1 VTGQQARRGCRGLE
15 YCSKAHL
22 LDAMEICVQI
32 WNDGSKYDK
41 EDSIRRCWHKARLLT
56 VAEAAEVE
64 YDIGCASV
72 PLKAKVIS
80 QEDCLEL
87 RSLFTN
93 LYCKVSKFE
102 NVPSALQES
111 LAVETR
117 CTEKGLDT
125 IMNIWI
131 NIKDDLNVTEDDMME
146 AIEEFEKEGRA
157 PLVPML
163 PSYNNL
169 APSIQEVNNVQL
181 HGLPA
186 IFWQECFNSYNNLAP
201 SIQEVNNVQLHDLPA
216 ISWQECFNSC
226 VIIKR
231 FIAEKDM
238 GSVQVAFETFQHKLR
253 VKQIHATSS
262 QLLIKSFFQPK
273 QT

>member
-1 VTGQQARRGCRGLE
+1 
-15 YCSKAHL
+15 
-22 LDAMEICVQI
+22 
-32 WNDGSKYDK
+32 
-41 EDSIRRCWHKARLLT
+41 
-56 VAEAAEVE
+56 
-64 YDIGCASV
+64 
-72 PLKAKVIS
+72 
-80 QEDCLEL
+80 
-87 RSLFTN
+87 
-93 LYCKVSKFE
+93 
-102 NVPSALQES
+102 
-111 LAVETR
+111 
-117 CTEKGLDT
+117 
-125 IMNIWI
+125 MNIWI

-146 AIEEFEKEGRA
+146 AIEEFEKEGSA

-181 HGLPA
+181 H
-186 IFWQECFNSYNNLAP
+186 
-201 SIQEVNNVQLHDLPA
+201 DLPP